1 MHYYHSFCNAIFSEF
16 QLVHIYVAACYC
28 LPGYIS
34 EVPSAFTSLLAW
46 LPAAALKHTFKTGT
60 DGVFDHTVSQ
70 ALPSQVVKP
79 SARCPKSDIWP
90 CLDAKSFF
98 SKNVT
103 SDVPCDVGRGFRI
116 LIKKSIA

>member
-79 SARCPKSDIWP
+79 SAP

-98 SKNVT
+98 SKDIT

-116 LIKKSIA
+116 LIKKPIA